1 MDNWVIP
8 LTLLP
13 GIGMI
18 IMSTSHLS
26 TATSDEINQLFR
38 DDTCDTSL
46 IKKKIS
52 QLLLLNL
59 AKVALYI
66 SIAVF
71 SVSGLVE
78 AIFTLQSAMIDS
90 SLRTILLIIG
100 VSTLVLATVLLIIFS
115 VRKVKIKR
123 DQFLNRINQ

>member
-26 TATSDEINQLFR
+26 TATSDEINQLLR
-38 DDTCDTSL
+38 DNICDASL

-115 VRKVKIKR
+115 ARKVKIKR

>member
-18 IMSTSHLS
+18 IMSTSQLS

-38 DDTCDTSL
+38 DEVCDATL

-59 AKVALYI
+59 AKVGLYI

-71 SVSGLVE
+71 SVSGLIE
-78 AIFTLQSAMIDS
+78 AIFSLQSAIQDS
-90 SLRTILLIIG
+90 SFRTILLIIG
-100 VSTLVLATVLLIIFS
+100 VSTLVLATFLLIVFS
-115 VRKVKIKR
+115 IRKVKIKR

>member
-38 DDTCDTSL
+38 DKTCDASL

-59 AKVALYI
+59 AKVGLYI

-78 AIFTLQSAMIDS
+78 AIFTLQSAMIDG

-100 VSTLVLATVLLIIFS
+100 VSTLVLATLLLIIFS

>member
-26 TATSDEINQLFR
+26 TATSDEINQLLR
-38 DDTCDTSL
+38 DNICDASL

-78 AIFTLQSAMIDS
+78 AIFTLQSAMLDS
-90 SLRTILLIIG
+90 TLRTILLIIG

>member
-26 TATSDEINQLFR
+26 TATSDEINQLLR
-38 DDTCDTSL
+38 DESCDTAL
-46 IKKKIS
+46 IKQKIS
-52 QLLLLNL
+52 QLFLLNL
-59 AKVALYI
+59 AKVGLYI

-71 SVSGLVE
+71 SVAGLIE
-78 AIFTLQSAMIDS
+78 AIFTLQSEMHDS
-90 SLRTILLIIG
+90 VLRTILLIIG
-100 VSTLVLATVLLIIFS
+100 VSTLVIATLVLILFS

-123 DQFLNRINQ
+123 DQFLNRINP

>member
-38 DDTCDTSL
+38 EEPYDKNL

-52 QLLLLNL
+52 QLFLLNL
-59 AKVALYI
+59 AKVGLYI

-71 SVSGLVE
+71 SVAGLIE
-78 AIFTLQSAMIDS
+78 AIFTLQSEMHDS
-90 SLRTILLIIG
+90 GLRTILLIVG
-100 VSTLVLATVLLIIFS
+100 VSTLVLATLVLILFS
-115 VRKVKIKR
+115 VRKVRIKR
-123 DQFLNRINQ
+123 DQFLNRINP

>member
-26 TATSDEINQLFR
+26 TATSDEINQLLR
-38 DDTCDTSL
+38 DDSCDTAL

-52 QLLLLNL
+52 QLFLLNL
-59 AKVALYI
+59 AKVCLYI
-66 SIAVF
+66 SVAVF
-71 SVSGLVE
+71 SIAGLIE
-78 AIFTLQSAMIDS
+78 AIFTLQSAMHDNAI
-90 SLRTILLIIG
+90 RTILLIIG
-100 VSTLVLATVLLIIFS
+100 VSTLVLATLLLIVFS
-115 VRKVKIKR
+115 TRKVKIKR
-123 DQFLNRINQ
+123 DQFLNRIKP

>member
-38 DDTCDTSL
+38 EEPYDKNL

-52 QLLLLNL
+52 QLFLLNL
-59 AKVALYI
+59 AKVGLYI

-71 SVSGLVE
+71 SVAGLIE
-78 AIFTLQSAMIDS
+78 AIFALQSEMHDS
-90 SLRTILLIIG
+90 GLRTILLIIG
-100 VSTLVLATVLLIIFS
+100 VSTLVLATLVLILFS
-115 VRKVKIKR
+115 VRKVRIKR
-123 DQFLNRINQ
+123 DQFLNRINP

>member
-1 MDNWVIP
+1 MENWVIP

-38 DDTCDTSL
+38 DDSCDKEL
-46 IKKKIS
+46 IQKKIS
-52 QLLLLNL
+52 QLFLLNL
-59 AKVALYI
+59 AKVLLYV

-71 SVSGLVE
+71 SIAGLIE
-78 AIFTLQSAMIDS
+78 AIFTLQSTMHDS
-90 SLRTILLIIG
+90 TLRIILLIIG
-100 VSTLVLATVLLIIFS
+100 VATLVIATFILILFS
-115 VRKVKIKR
+115 TRKVKIKR
-123 DQFLNRINQ
+123 NQFLKRINQ

>member
-26 TATSDEINQLFR
+26 TATSDEINQLLR
-38 DDTCDTSL
+38 DDLCDTSL

-52 QLLLLNL
+52 QLFLLNL
-59 AKVALYI
+59 AKVGLYI

-71 SVSGLVE
+71 SVAGLIE
-78 AIFTLQSAMIDS
+78 AIFTLQSEMHDS
-90 SLRTILLIIG
+90 GLRTILLIIG
-100 VSTLVLATVLLIIFS
+100 VSTLVLATLLLIVFS
-115 VRKVKIKR
+115 TRKVKIKR
-123 DQFLNRINQ
+123 DQFLNRINP

>member
-38 DDTCDTSL
+38 DEFCDASL

-59 AKVALYI
+59 AKVGLYI
-66 SIAVF
+66 SVAVF

-78 AIFTLQSAMIDS
+78 AIFTLQSAMHDS

-100 VSTLVLATVLLIIFS
+100 VSTLVLATLLLIIFS

>member
-38 DDTCDTSL
+38 EEPHDKDL

-52 QLLLLNL
+52 QLFLLNL
-59 AKVALYI
+59 AKVGLYI

-71 SVSGLVE
+71 SVAGLIE
-78 AIFTLQSAMIDS
+78 AIFTLQSEMHDS
-90 SLRTILLIIG
+90 GLRTILLIIG
-100 VSTLVLATVLLIIFS
+100 VSTLVLATLVLILFS
-115 VRKVKIKR
+115 VRKVRIKR
-123 DQFLNRINQ
+123 DQFLNRINP

>member
-26 TATSDEINQLFR
+26 TATSDEINQLLR
-38 DDTCDTSL
+38 DDLCDTSL

-52 QLLLLNL
+52 QLYLLNL
-59 AKVALYI
+59 AKVCLYI
-66 SIAVF
+66 SVAVF
-71 SVSGLVE
+71 SIAGLIE
-78 AIFTLQSAMIDS
+78 AIFTLQSSMHDS
-90 SLRTILLIIG
+90 VIRPILLIIG
-100 VSTLVLATVLLIIFS
+100 VSTLVLATLILIVFS
-115 VRKVKIKR
+115 TRKVKIKR
-123 DQFLNRINQ
+123 DQFLNRIKP